1 MEEIINFIGNYAFP
15 IAMCAY
21 MVYINEKQ
29 DLRHQDEVKELTKVI
44 SNNTTVL
51 ESIREHMR
59 KET

>member
-59 KET
+59 KEI